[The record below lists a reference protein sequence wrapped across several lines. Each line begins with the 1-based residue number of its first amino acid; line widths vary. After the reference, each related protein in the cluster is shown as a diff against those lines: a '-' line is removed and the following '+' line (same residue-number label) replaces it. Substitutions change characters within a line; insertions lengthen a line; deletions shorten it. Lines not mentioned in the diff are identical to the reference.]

1 MPVPLHPIVVHFPI
15 VLGLAVPL
23 LALIALIRIGAGAK
37 PRAAWTPVLVVV
49 LLTLVFGIFATRS
62 GESEEERVEEF
73 VPHDAMELHEG
84 NGKRFMPLIMIT
96 TVLTL
101 AGFAGRR
108 VGGAARGV
116 TLVVALLMAAQLF
129 WAAKTGGALVYEH
142 GAANA
147 YTGELAEPTG
157 EYEDEHDDDD

>member
-1 MPVPLHPIVVHFPI
+1 MSDMAPVAAGRDTLANALPEMQRDTRRFARRQRTWLRAESGVVWVDPREP
-15 VLGLAVPL
+15 A
-23 LALIALIRIGAGAK
+23 AIRK
-37 PRAAWTPVLVVV
+37 
-49 LLTLVFGIFATRS
+49 
-62 GESEEERVEEF
+62 RVEEF